1 MPKKKP
7 MKGKPVVHE
16 ELDGLEIQINE
27 FGQIITNYD
36 IEKINKFL
44 NREVDDKKLRDRND
58 ITEKG
63 EYLNSYREKK
73 YWKGKWEPDEEGN
86 MQFKKSENEDNHE
99 NDQIIDDVDKKIE
112 ESPDDEIP
120 N

>member
-36 IEKINKFL
+36 IQKINKFL

-58 ITEKG
+58 ITEEG
-63 EYLNSYREKK
+63 EYENTYREKK

-86 MQFKKSENEDNHE
+86 MQFKEGGEEENTEDEDINEQDKEAEENTEDN
-99 NDQIIDDVDKKIE
+99 I
-112 ESPDDEIP
+112 PD
-120 N
+120 